1 MALAEDQ
8 YGILVAAPEK
18 ECDISADK
26 PKSYYIYY
34 YGIAQPARTDIRMD
48 ESAAYRVEI
57 IDTWNMT
64 IEDAGV
70 HTGRIRLTLPGK
82 QYMAVRLKRV
92 NTEGSGI

>member
-1 MALAEDQ
+1 
-8 YGILVAAPEK
+8 
-18 ECDISADK
+18 
-26 PKSYYIYY
+26 
-34 YGIAQPARTDIRMD
+34 MD